1 MMRQELLGNNRNR
14 RLAKN
19 RIIVLLCYYITI
31 DFLWE
36 VLSNY
41 MEIGVTLLITRLRY
55 ILYHVQSSRFMVVNH
70 RNELPWYRER
80 NRDGIR

>member
-1 MMRQELLGNNRNR
+1 M
-14 RLAKN
+14 
-19 RIIVLLCYYITI
+19 LLCYYITI

-55 ILYHVQSSRFMVVNH
+55 IYIYMLYHVQSSRFMVVNH
-70 RNELPWYRER
+70 RNELPWYHER